1 MKAFKKRISI
11 IALDK
16 KLLAF
21 ISSLVEYSDKYN
33 LCGAYDDYDRAAKC
47 VPDDYPDIVILNI
60 SFPEVKAIETITRI
74 KKIFPQT
81 DILVISQY
89 TEVEV
94 AITALS
100 AGANGYLLPDSL
112 NDLQKHLSDITSG
125 GSPLDG
131 HIARKIIETLQVSRV
146 SPISER
152 ETQVLKLM
160 MKGNTYS
167 QIAAML
173 NISSETSKTHI
184 KNIYK
189 KLNVNSRAEAVKKA
203 LEDKLVSSSA
213 FTMAVQ

>member
-1 MKAFKKRISI
+1 M
-11 IALDK
+11 
-16 KLLAF
+16 
-21 ISSLVEYSDKYN
+21 
-33 LCGAYDDYDRAAKC
+33 
-47 VPDDYPDIVILNI
+47 
-60 SFPEVKAIETITRI
+60 
-74 KKIFPQT
+74 
-81 DILVISQY
+81 
-89 TEVEV
+89 EV

-112 NDLQKHLSDITSG
+112 NDLQKHLADITSG